1 MNVLVSMILLF
12 LVIFLISIFY
22 FYKKY
27 NKYTRIEKNTILVRD
42 IYVNGAKRDLEDVR
56 NSLKSL
62 KEQTNN
68 I

>member
-1 MNVLVSMILLF
+1 MNVLVSLTFLF
-12 LVIFLISIFY
+12 LVIVSISIFY

-27 NKYTRIEKNTILVRD
+27 NKYTRIEKNTILVKN